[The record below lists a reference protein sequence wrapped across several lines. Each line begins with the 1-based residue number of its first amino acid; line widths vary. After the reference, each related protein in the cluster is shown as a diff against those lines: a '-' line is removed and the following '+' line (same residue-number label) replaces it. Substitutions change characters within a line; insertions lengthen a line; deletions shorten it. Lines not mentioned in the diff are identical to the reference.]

1 MKYPMLKLTI
11 VVSLRRSN
19 SFSQFAVPPPSSSL
33 ANPLVGLLALTEG
46 LSCSAAPTSQ
56 NRMLVRLIRIKII
69 FNILS
74 STYYIMGQF
83 LQDGENLCWTSFL
96 ATLSRPVLYRGSA
109 SVIPFHSIQSHA
121 HEELCVL
128 PTKVASVLQP
138 HQPHQPHQISQFW
151 PNFIFLTKFH
161 NSD

>member
-83 LQDGENLCWTSFL
+83 LQDGENCHFVPLFFCK
-96 ATLSRPVLYRGSA
+96 SRALV
-109 SVIPFHSIQSHA
+109 
-121 HEELCVL
+121 
-128 PTKVASVLQP
+128 
-138 HQPHQPHQISQFW
+138 W
-151 PNFIFLTKFH
+151 PNHKR
-161 NSD
+161 